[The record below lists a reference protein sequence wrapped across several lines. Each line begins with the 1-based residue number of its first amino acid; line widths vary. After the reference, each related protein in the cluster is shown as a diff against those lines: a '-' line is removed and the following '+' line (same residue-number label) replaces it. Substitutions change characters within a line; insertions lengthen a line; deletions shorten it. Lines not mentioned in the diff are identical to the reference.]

1 MTYKRLFYLKYKM
14 GLTTYDLV
22 RQYPAE
28 IGRVSEVALMEVPE
42 GILRE
47 ILHEE
52 ETFQRLMR
60 LKKRYQKLI
69 TQQAPDQE
77 PNSRPLAA

>member
-28 IGRVSEVALMEVPE
+28 IDRVSEVALVEVPE
-42 GILRE
+42 AILRE
-47 ILHEE
+47 ILQED

-60 LKKRYQKLI
+60 LKKRYMKFI
-69 TQQAPDQE
+69 PRDE
-77 PNSRPLAA
+77 DSRSCAA